1 MHLKFTLKIC
11 HMKKILLSLIIGTFI
26 LSVGNAQS
34 LVIKDKTGV
43 DVTGQVLEHY
53 CAPGAGFVSLG
64 LDVFNVSSADKNVK
78 VRKYDLL
85 LADSTA
91 SNICWASCYPDFVME
106 TPEPLLI
113 EAGSFV
119 TNFTGDLSYRSI
131 QGLSSVKFV
140 FFDMDN
146 QNDSSFVTINFIV
159 GTLGID
165 NAASLKSAT
174 VSNAYPN
181 PAVSVVNIE
190 YKLPAGVRNASI
202 KVNNLLG
209 NAIQEITL
217 SNAEGKV
224 TIDVANLSNGVYF
237 YSLIVDNSA
246 IATRKFIVKR

>member
-1 MHLKFTLKIC
+1 
-11 HMKKILLSLIIGTFI
+11 MKKILLSLIIGTFI

-85 LADSTA
+85 LADSTT

-113 EAGSFV
+113 APGSFV
-119 TNFTGDLSYRSI
+119 PNFTGDLTYRSI

-146 QNDSSFVTINFIV
+146 ENDSSFVTINFIV
-159 GTLGID
+159 GTLGVNNI
-165 NAASLKSAT
+165 ASLKAAT

-181 PAVSVVNIE
+181 PAVSVANIE
-190 YKLPAGVRNASI
+190 YKLPAGVSNAWI
-202 KVNNLLG
+202 KINNLLG
-209 NAIQEITL
+209 NTIQEIPL
-217 SNAEGKV
+217 GNAEGKV

-237 YSLIVDNSA
+237 YSLLVNNSA
-246 IATRKFIVKR
+246 VSTRKFIVKR